1 MLHTSKMAV
10 INAIV
15 LFPMCF
21 SAICFALGI
30 PRIRKNA
37 VKKYTSMKILGE
49 DIKKIILDEQDELI
63 ITTLKKNKREIHI
76 KMMNGALHIEDLPIK
91 RIEQMKDEEE
101 LIQTMRNN
109 IQERSKK

>member
-1 MLHTSKMAV
+1 
-10 INAIV
+10 
-15 LFPMCF
+15 
-21 SAICFALGI
+21 
-30 PRIRKNA
+30 
-37 VKKYTSMKILGE
+37 MKILGE

-109 IQERSKK
+109 IQERSNK